1 MRIEVLGAA
10 SAAERRAIER
20 LVRRV
25 ARAEKCRARELS
37 VVLVGNAEIRRLNRR
52 FLGRDRTTDVMAF
65 PISDELLGEVH
76 VSRDQARIQARRYG
90 VSLRSEILR
99 LVLHGLLHL
108 LGDTHQ
114 TMRPKYGRYLE
125 SP

>member
-10 SAAERRAIER
+10 SAAERRAIEQ
-20 LVRRV
+20 LARRV

-37 VVLVGNAEIRRLNRR
+37 VVLVGNSEIRRLNRR

-125 SP
+125 NL